1 MYSRNVKLIIGAL
14 MLSLATTAILFP
26 PHTGAQMSGDAVNES
41 SKRIGE
47 ARPQASSIQSELRPQ
62 QAAQVKLPP
71 AASTRV
77 DYLRDIKP
85 LLAQKCY
92 SCHGPEIQQAG
103 LRLDLRQNALRGSDY
118 GPVIKIGDSAASK
131 LIRRVVDGDG
141 GVQMPPTGPLSDE
154 EIGLLRA
161 WIDQGAEFRTDIF
174 AEAPRRPEDPKVTA
188 LIAAVRAGNRHEIER
203 QIAASPEVVK
213 GKDAGGSTAL
223 HHAAGYGPLANVEL
237 LIDKGADVNAK
248 NRRASTPL
256 HWAIHDEAK
265 VRLVLSKGAD
275 VNTKQVQGRTP
286 LFLATML
293 GDSVPTIRLLL
304 GSGADPNLASANG
317 QTPLMMVAARGNVE
331 AMRLL
336 IEKGAQV
343 NHRDGAGET
352 ALMSACTGGNADAV
366 RFLIEKGADV
376 KVRSKRNETALGFAA
391 TSGVKSS
398 VELLLA
404 KGAEVNVRN
413 FRGYSPLMF
422 AASSDTMPAGV
433 IRLLLDK
440 GADPSFTADY
450 DEPASALAAK
460 RGHTEAARLLGV
472 KPASPADNAAVK
484 VMPIGFSNRSIP
496 DAVRT
501 SLALLE
507 KQSNSFI
514 RTAGC
519 NSCHSQSLPSAALGL
534 ARDYGLTSTKT
545 FPQLPATMTP
555 PAEQLMDF
563 IIVSPSIA
571 WELFDAGMNHEPR
584 TQVTDAIVRY
594 LKASQTADDGWRIPE
609 SRRPPMNSGR
619 FQTAA
624 LAIFAMKNY
633 APEAE
638 KLSYEKAIAS
648 AVAWLEKA
656 TPMTNQDHA
665 FRLLGLAW
673 GGAPASAIREES
685 KSLAALQRADGSW
698 SQLPAM
704 ASDAY
709 ATGEALFALGSAG
722 RMPVSDPV
730 YGKGVE
736 YLLNTQAGD
745 GSWHVKSRSIWLQPY
760 LESGFPY
767 ARDQF
772 ISTAGTA
779 WATLA
784 LTLTE
789 KPMKQSRR

>member
-1 MYSRNVKLIIGAL
+1 
-14 MLSLATTAILFP
+14 
-26 PHTGAQMSGDAVNES
+26 
-41 SKRIGE
+41 
-47 ARPQASSIQSELRPQ
+47 
-62 QAAQVKLPP
+62 
-71 AASTRV
+71 
-77 DYLRDIKP
+77 
-85 LLAQKCY
+85 
-92 SCHGPEIQQAG
+92 
-103 LRLDLRQNALRGSDY
+103 LRLDLRQNALRGGDY

-141 GVQMPPTGPLSDE
+141 GIQMPPTGPLSDE

-161 WIDQGAEFRTDIF
+161 WIDQGAEFRTDIIT
-174 AEAPRRPEDPKVTA
+174 EAPRKPVDPKVTA
-188 LIAAVRAGNRHEIER
+188 LIAAVRTGNRREIER
-203 QIAASPEVVK
+203 QIAASPEAVQ
-213 GKDAGGSTAL
+213 GKDDGDSTPL

-265 VRLVLSKGAD
+265 VRLLLSKGAN
-275 VNTKQVQGRTP
+275 VNSKQVQGRTP
-286 LFLATML
+286 LFLAAML

-304 GSGADPNLASANG
+304 GSGADPNLASTNG
-317 QTPLMMVAARGNVE
+317 QTPLMMAAVRGNVE

-336 IEKGAQV
+336 IEKGAEV
-343 NHRDGAGET
+343 NRGDGAGET
-352 ALMSACTGGNADAV
+352 ALMFAATSGNADAV

-391 TSGVKSS
+391 TSGVQAS

-404 KGAEVNVRN
+404 RGAEVNVRN

-422 AASSDTMPAGV
+422 AASSDTRPAGI

-440 GADPSFTADY
+440 GADASFTADY

-460 RGHTEAARLLGV
+460 RGHTEAARLLGAE
-472 KPASPADNAAVK
+472 PLSPADNATTRVIPVGVSDRTIPSAVSK
-484 VMPIGFSNRSIP
+484 
-496 DAVRT
+496 
-501 SLALLE
+501 SLALLT
-507 KQSNSFI
+507 KQSNTFI

-519 NSCHSQSLPSAALGL
+519 NSCHSQSLPSAVLGL
-534 ARDYGLTSTKT
+534 AHDHGLTSIKT
-545 FPQLPATMTP
+545 FPQLPAAMRP
-555 PAEQLMDF
+555 PVEQLMDF

-594 LKASQTADDGWRIPE
+594 LMASQTAEGGWRIPE
-609 SRRPPMNSGR
+609 SRRPPMNSGSV
-619 FQTAA
+619 QTAA
-624 LAIFAMKNY
+624 LAIYAMKNY
-633 APEAE
+633 APEVE
-638 KLSYEKAIAS
+638 KTSCDKAIARS
-648 AVAWLEKA
+648 VAWLEKA
-656 TPMTNQDHA
+656 TPVTNQDHA

-673 GGAPASAIREES
+673 GGAPASAIREEA
-685 KSLAALQRADGSW
+685 KYLDALQRADGGW

-709 ATGEALFALGSAG
+709 ATGEALFALASAG
-722 RMPVSDPV
+722 MAISDPA
-730 YGKGVE
+730 YRKGIE
-736 YLLNTQAGD
+736 YLLSTQAGD
-745 GSWHVKSRSIWLQPY
+745 GSWHVRSRSIWLQPY

-784 LTLTE
+784 LTLAANPT
-789 KPMKQSRR
+789 KQSRR